1 MTTFLPQPV
10 VPAQRRSGP
19 AGTDVLTP
27 PPVSVFMAVR
37 DEQADLAASVA
48 RVLGQDYP
56 GELEVV
62 LAVAPSTDDTWGEA
76 QRLAADEPRV
86 RVVRNPAGATPHGLN
101 AAIAHARH
109 DVLVRVDGHAHL
121 PPGYLVDVV
130 ALLESTDAANVGGR
144 MVPEGDTP
152 VSQAVAV
159 TMSSRLGIGGGAF
172 HVGGEA
178 GPQPTVYLGAF
189 RREALVGVGGY
200 DEHFLRAQDW
210 ELNHRLRLAGHTVWF
225 DPALAVTYRPR
236 SSWRSFAQQQLRTG
250 GWRRRVIETHRGT
263 VDPRYLAPPV
273 AVLAIVAGLLAGLL
287 APVVGA
293 WLALGLLVPA
303 AYVGGVV
310 VLGLALARV
319 RRLPRAVAWRMPLA
333 LAVMHLSW
341 GSGFV
346 LRSR

>member
-1 MTTFLPQPV
+1 MTTFLPQST
-10 VPAQRRSGP
+10 VPAQRRARPRRTGVV
-19 AGTDVLTP
+19 TQ

-48 RVLGQDYP
+48 RVLEQDYP

-76 QRLAADEPRV
+76 QRLAAHEPRV

-109 DVLVRVDGHAHL
+109 DLLVRVDGHAHL
-121 PPGYLVDVV
+121 PAGYLVDVV
-130 ALLESTDAANVGGR
+130 ALLESTGAANVGGR

-152 VSQAVAV
+152 VSRAVAV

-200 DEHFLRAQDW
+200 DERFLRAQDW

-225 DPALAVTYRPR
+225 DPDVAVTYRPR
-236 SSWRSFAQQQLRTG
+236 SSWRTFAQQQLRTG

-263 VDPRYLAPPV
+263 ADLRYLVPPV
-273 AVLAIVAGLLAGLL
+273 AVLTMVAGLLAGLA
-287 APVVGA
+287 APFLGA
-293 WLALGLLVPA
+293 WLALGLLAPA
-303 AYVGGVV
+303 VYAGGVT

-341 GSGFV
+341 GTGFV
-346 LRSR
+346 LRAR